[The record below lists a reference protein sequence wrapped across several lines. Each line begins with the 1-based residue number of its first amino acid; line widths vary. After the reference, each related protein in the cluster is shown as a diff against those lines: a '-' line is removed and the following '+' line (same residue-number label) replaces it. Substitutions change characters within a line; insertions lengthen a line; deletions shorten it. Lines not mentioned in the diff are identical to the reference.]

1 MKRKIFILGAN
12 SKIGINIMK
21 KFINENNII
30 LAHYDNKNKIFSI
43 LLEKIK
49 LKQFNLIF

>member
-1 MKRKIFILGAN
+1 
-12 SKIGINIMK
+12 MK

-30 LAHYDNKNKIFSI
+30 LAHYDNKNKIFSNFI
-43 LLEKIK
+43 RKIK

>member
-21 KFINENNII
+21 KIINENNII
-30 LAHYDNKNKIFSI
+30 LAH
-43 LLEKIK
+43 
-49 LKQFNLIF
+49 